1 MIKSIKESGGNV
13 GKIDGEVGG
22 FTYVIYSIADSSMES
37 LMQGQANMT
46 KRLQS
51 FGYINIELEEDCILG
66 NTGDK
71 VTGKEYHRS
80 IVKTNEEE
88 IYKITKPKSE
98 RSWKCGYQ
106 KN

>member
-1 MIKSIKESGGNV
+1 
-13 GKIDGEVGG
+13 
-22 FTYVIYSIADSSMES
+22 
-37 LMQGQANMT
+37 
-46 KRLQS
+46 
-51 FGYINIELEEDCILG
+51 ELEEDCILG

-106 KN
+106 KNNILVGYPHIHFLGNKKVLDNILDSVHF